1 MRNELLKSVL
11 VVFVFW
17 FVVLTVA
24 ALPDLQ
30 MLRATA
36 IRLGVIW
43 SGGVLLGTGLWLLR
57 RAVRGA
63 PRSESAEQSFV
74 SATIMSDPQ
83 TKSSQSVPLPAA
95 LLPAM
100 ARYIG
105 TALSD
110 TRTVEIAQDLMRR
123 YPWWDAYVAKNPLHA
138 AALLDVWRILLSKKD
153 LPAAP
158 VPQDHGG
165 ATLVKHTLNVLDGM
179 LELAPAWRY
188 EGVRDTKGKVVVPVA
203 DVNRGF
209 HLFDKGD
216 PVLNPMIVL
225 AAVAHDIGKVECY
238 RQLDPKRPERVE
250 EVAPNH
256 GEMGAKMLRG
266 VPSLMN
272 LSIGDRQALLLA
284 VSYYHHMSDMP
295 IAGWMGDLPRS
306 LMMLLYEADCLA
318 SWREG
323 GRDEEKMRAGS
334 VTQRAVKGEVT
345 HQSAA
350 SVQQA
355 GLQEDDAE
363 AAVELEDPED
373 DAEEDANEAATQ
385 ETQHLI
391 DRARAA
397 APAREHKRKDAPES
411 SADVGRPYW
420 KHPTGRTPLDFLI
433 EALAR
438 ESAINGRSTQ
448 KRLAIWSAPWLYVLD
463 QKLRTVMEPDIGD
476 TSAPRGQMSSFTK
489 ELLAQLEAKGWLYN
503 NHDGV
508 RLSHKR
514 ALWLCDI
521 GGDNQPA
528 MLVVSDECIPKI
540 ILANA
545 GGIKEAPQ
553 IVRPL
558 WGVASAINK
567 NGAGAS
573 VEDVG
578 ASETA
583 ESAAS
588 AYDALMHANDVESE
602 APAAKDAGAVPQESD
617 VFSVLPPGFGAAIVE
632 SDEPDDPEL
641 ALPPRPVL
649 DLYRLRQDVMEGKF
663 MPEKHD
669 DGTVLVSADLVW
681 TEYEQ
686 PSAIP
691 EGLKLVLNSR
701 TGTKF
706 LRFKLA

>member
-11 VVFVFW
+11 IVFLFW
-17 FVVLTVA
+17 FIVLTVA

-43 SGGVLLGTGLWLLR
+43 SGGVLLGTGFWLLR

-63 PRSESAEQSFV
+63 PGSESAEQSIV
-74 SATIMSDPQ
+74 TATIMSDPQ
-83 TKSSQSVPLPAA
+83 TKSTQSVPLPAA

-100 ARYIG
+100 AHNIG
-105 TALSD
+105 AALSD
-110 TRTVEIAQDLMRR
+110 TRTGQIAQNLMQR
-123 YPWWDAYVAKNPLHA
+123 YPWWNAYAAKNPLHA
-138 AALLDVWRILLSKKD
+138 AALLDVWRILLSKQD

-165 ATLVKHTLNVLDGM
+165 ATLVEHTLNVLDGM

-209 HLFDKGD
+209 HVFDKGD
-216 PVLNPMIVL
+216 PVLNPMLVL

-238 RQLDPKRPERVE
+238 RQVDPKRPERVE

-272 LSIGDRQALLLA
+272 LSIGDRQALILA

-334 VTQRAVKGEVT
+334 VTQRAAKGDAA
-345 HQSAA
+345 QRSQA
-350 SVQQA
+350 SVQDMMPQEDDDA
-355 GLQEDDAE
+355 PAFEHDDLQEDPNATATEE
-363 AAVELEDPED
+363 AR
-373 DAEEDANEAATQ
+373 
-385 ETQHLI
+385 HLI

-397 APAREHKRKDAPES
+397 APAREHKRKDATEVN
-411 SADVGRPYW
+411 ADVARPYW
-420 KHPTGRTPLDFLI
+420 KHPTGRTPLDFLT
-433 EALAR
+433 EALTR
-438 ESAINGRSTQ
+438 DSAINGRSTQ

-463 QKLRTVMEPDIGD
+463 QKMRTVMEPDIGD

-503 NHDGV
+503 NHEGV

-514 ALWLCDI
+514 ALWLCDM
-521 GGDNQPA
+521 GGDNQVA

-540 ILANA
+540 ILTNA

-558 WGVASAINK
+558 WGATSAINK
-567 NGAGAS
+567 RGGS
-573 VEDVG
+573 VDDG
-578 ASETA
+578 DISETPEPPA
-583 ESAAS
+583 TAGEAR
-588 AYDALMHANDVESE
+588 MHLKEVESE
-602 APAAKDAGAVPQESD
+602 REAPEDSVPAPQESD

-641 ALPPRPVL
+641 ALPPRPIL

-669 DGTVLVSADLVW
+669 DGTVLVAADLVW

-686 PSAIP
+686 PRTIP
-691 EGLKLVLNSR
+691 EGMKLVLNSR